1 MYDERFRTMVF
12 RVVEDIKKIQSIE
25 AHNNAQARQK
35 ALGYSDGFKSST
47 SSSSS
52 TCSITMPLTVAN
64 NIFDRG
70 IKEELQVQQKKKLVK
85 NSNKTYCNLFNC

>member
-64 NIFDRG
+64 NIFDRSKKRRTSG
-70 IKEELQVQQKKKLVK
+70 PAKEK
-85 NSNKTYCNLFNC
+85 NS